1 MKTTIRNCIILT
13 AIATSLPAFAQVSGN
28 VVKLGLINDQSGP
41 FSAMTGPGSAV
52 AAQMAIEDMASQLGG
67 IKVELL
73 VADHQN
79 KPDVGL
85 TVAKRW
91 IDVDGVD
98 ALLDIANS
106 AVGLAIQ
113 SLGREKNRIV
123 MYGPIG
129 TTELTGKQCSPVGFS
144 WLHDSHAL
152 VSGPVQSL
160 SKAGLKNW
168 YFIGADFAFGRNMV
182 LEAKTML
189 EPLGGKTVG
198 EAYHPMGSSD
208 YSSYLL
214 KAYSSNAQVVAF
226 ANGGAQ
232 LVNAMKQWKE
242 FGMADGK
249 KRPVGL
255 LTTLADVHG
264 AGLDIMQGLS
274 ATTAW
279 YWDRDDKSR
288 AFGRRFFERFK
299 AMPTE
304 SQASIYSATSHY
316 LKAVAA
322 TKSDDTNTVAAWMK
336 RTPVNDMY
344 ATNAVLRADGKLM
357 HDFLQV
363 TVKTKAESK
372 EPWDY
377 YRIDGVVAAKDAF
390 ITPEQSDCPLFKEGA
405 SK

>member
-1 MKTTIRNCIILT
+1 MKTKIRHCIFLA
-13 AIATSLPAFAQVSGN
+13 AIAASFPAFAQVSNN

-41 FSAMTGPGSAV
+41 FSAMTGPGSAL
-52 AAQMAIEDMASQLGG
+52 AATMAIEDMTPQMGG
-67 IKVELL
+67 IKVELM

-113 SLGREKNRIV
+113 SLSKEKNKIV

-129 TTELTGKQCSPVGFS
+129 TTELTGKQCSPIGFS

-182 LEAKTML
+182 QEAKTML

-242 FGMADGK
+242 FGMSDGK

-264 AGLDIMQGLS
+264 AGLDTMQGLS

-288 AFGRRFFERFK
+288 AFGRRFYERFK

-304 SQASIYSATSHY
+304 SQASIYSATTHY

-336 RTPVNDMY
+336 KTPVNDMY
-344 ATNAVLRADGKLM
+344 ASNAMIRADGKLM
-357 HDFLQV
+357 HDFLQI

-372 EPWDY
+372 EPYDY
-377 YRIDGVVAAKDAF
+377 YKIDGVLAANDAF
-390 ITPEQSDCPLFKEGA
+390 ISPEQSDCPLFKEGA
-405 SK
+405 AK